1 MTIKRALIVTVG
13 TGTRPDVYI
22 VKPLVKTI
30 KDSRPDFLV
39 LVVTERSRTYGEAI
53 IRELVLKDESY
64 LLEELR
70 DFDDFQAVFR
80 DINRVFRRLTAMGYG
95 CEQIQIDFTSGTK
108 AMSSGAV
115 LSAVYNE
122 CRSLKYITGQRKNGV
137 VVDGSEKY
145 LTVQPSGI
153 FALHEIHLARELIIR
168 LRFSTASEILG
179 KLNFDLL
186 DPHEKQWA
194 ENLELVVQA
203 YRAWDNFDHHSAL
216 KKLKKVDWKLA
227 ALQRFRPAPAG
238 EAMLLEVN
246 KADKKKQ
253 DELLLLDL
261 YNNSLRR
268 GLEGKYDDAVARLY
282 RATELLAQQIL
293 AQPPF
298 EIRTEDVDLSR
309 VPASIRSRLE
319 KNRDDTDGQ
328 VRIGLVLDYELLS
341 ELEHSVGRHF
351 VENVHIKDRLRERN
365 ESILAHGTKPVSKS
379 VYEKLRSSILE
390 LFRLEIPDF
399 EEKAAGIQFPWLPI
413 EA

>member
-1 MTIKRALIVTVG
+1 MSSKRALIVTVG

-39 LVVTERSRTYGEAI
+39 LVVTERSQTYGEAI
-53 IRELVLKDESY
+53 IRELGLKDESY

-179 KLNFDLL
+179 NLNFDLL
-186 DPHEKQWA
+186 DPHEKRRA
-194 ENLELVVQA
+194 ENLELIAQG
-203 YRAWDNFDHHSAL
+203 YRAWDSFNHRSAL
-216 KKLKKVDWKLA
+216 EKLKKVDWEPHHLEP
-227 ALQRFRPAPAG
+227 FRPSLPG
-238 EAMLLEVN
+238 EAMLVELKKAEHN
-246 KADKKKQ
+246 KRG
-253 DELLLLDL
+253 ELLLLDL
-261 YNNSLRR
+261 YNNSVRR
-268 GLEGKYDDAVARLY
+268 GVEGRYDDAVARLY
-282 RATELLAQQIL
+282 RAAELFAQQIL
-293 AQPPF
+293 ERPPF
-298 EIRTEDVDLSR
+298 EIQTGDVDLGR
-309 VPASIRSRLE
+309 VPSSVRRRLE
-319 KNRDDTDGQ
+319 KSGDDTDGR
-328 VRIGLVLDYELLS
+328 VRIGLVLDYQLLAELG
-341 ELEHSVGRHF
+341 HPVGRHF
-351 VENVHIKDRLRERN
+351 MENVEIKDRLNERN
-365 ESILAHGTKPVSKS
+365 ESILAHGTKPIRKK
-379 VYEKLRSSILE
+379 VYNKLHSSLLE
-390 LFRLEIPDF
+390 LFRLQIPDF
-399 EEKAAGIQFPWLPI
+399 EEKAKEVQFPWLLSGG
-413 EA
+413 